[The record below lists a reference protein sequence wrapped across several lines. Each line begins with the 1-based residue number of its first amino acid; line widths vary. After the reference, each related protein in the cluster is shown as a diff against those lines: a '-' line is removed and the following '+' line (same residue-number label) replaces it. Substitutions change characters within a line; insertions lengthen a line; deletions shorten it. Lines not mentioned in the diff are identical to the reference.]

1 MERVRTTGARQV
13 VGVVL
18 VLRGKQCPVVLGV
31 GLLIARP
38 RVVGQLLLRP
48 IRAAV
53 QGVEAS
59 GCLINSCVGWL
70 KT

>member
-1 MERVRTTGARQV
+1 MERVRTTDVRLV

-18 VLRGKQCPVVLGV
+18 VLRGKQHPVGLGV
-31 GLLIARP
+31 GLPIARLG
-38 RVVGQLLLRP
+38 VLGQLLLRP
-48 IRAAV
+48 IHEAA

>member
-1 MERVRTTGARQV
+1 MERAHTIVARLV

-18 VLRGKQCPVVLGV
+18 VLRGKQRPVVLSV
-31 GLLIARP
+31 GLPIARLG
-38 RVVGQLLLRP
+38 VASQLLLRP
-48 IRAAV
+48 IHEAA